1 MIGLTSAIRLTGP
14 ALIGQNI
21 RRTHPPAIAW
31 LHCNTGAVPALYL
44 AAARGY
50 SHADR
55 VPPVTEALRVG
66 YENGVVVLTGIG
78 KPGQTG
84 EVVARALL
92 AKGARLA
99 VVSRSATEAEARAAA
114 VRTEGSDVRGFPCD
128 LSREDEVAALARMV
142 RNAFGDRV
150 DALINMAGGFGMSG
164 PVAESDFAI
173 WQHQLSINLTTAYLA
188 TRAFLPALR
197 AARGSI
203 VYFSSAAALPGSRI
217 ARISAYA
224 VAKSGV
230 ITLMHAVAQEE
241 LQHGVR
247 ANAVAPTSIR
257 TAANLESIG
266 TDAAYVDRS
275 DVAST
280 VLWLCSDEAAGVTGE
295 VVKLQGSGGRVQG

>member
-1 MIGLTSAIRLTGP
+1 M
-14 ALIGQNI
+14 
-21 RRTHPPAIAW
+21 
-31 LHCNTGAVPALYL
+31 
-44 AAARGY
+44 
-50 SHADR
+50 
-55 VPPVTEALRVG
+55 G
-66 YENGVVVLTGIG
+66 YEKGVVVLTGIG

-99 VVSRSATEAEARAAA
+99 VVSRTAAEAEARAAA
-114 VRTEGSDVRGFPCD
+114 VRSEDSDVRGFPCD
-128 LSREDEVAALARMV
+128 LSKEDEVAALARMV
-142 RNAFGDRV
+142 RDAFGDRV

-164 PVAESDFAI
+164 PVAESDFAT

-203 VYFSSAAALPGSRI
+203 VYFASAAALPGSRV

-230 ITLMHAVAQEE
+230 ITLMRAVAQEE
-241 LQHGVR
+241 SQHGVR

-257 TAANLESIG
+257 TAANLESMG
-266 TDAAYVDRS
+266 TDAVYVDRS

-280 VLWLCSDEAAGVTGE
+280 VLWLCSAEASGVTGQI
-295 VVKLQGSGGRVQG
+295 VKLQKADSRKQKAGNDS

>member
-1 MIGLTSAIRLTGP
+1 
-14 ALIGQNI
+14 
-21 RRTHPPAIAW
+21 
-31 LHCNTGAVPALYL
+31 
-44 AAARGY
+44 
-50 SHADR
+50 
-55 VPPVTEALRVG
+55 VG
-66 YENGVVVLTGIG
+66 YEKGVVVLTGIG

-99 VVSRSATEAEARAAA
+99 VVSRTAAEAEARAAA
-114 VRTEGSDVRGFPCD
+114 LRSEGSDVRGFPCD
-128 LSREDEVAALARMV
+128 LSKEDEVAALARMV
-142 RNAFGDRV
+142 RDAFGDRV
-150 DALINMAGGFGMSG
+150 DALINMAGGFAMSG
-164 PVAESDFAI
+164 PVAESDFAT
-173 WQHQLSINLTTAYLA
+173 WQQQLSINLTTAYLA

-203 VYFSSAAALPGSRI
+203 VYFASAAALPGARV

-230 ITLMHAVAQEE
+230 VTLMRAVAEE
-241 LQHGVR
+241 ESQHGVR

-257 TAANLESIG
+257 TAANLESMG

-280 VLWLCSDEAAGVTGE
+280 VLWLCSDAASAVTGE
-295 VVKLQGSGGRVQG
+295 VVKLQGSGGRVQGSGTAGSRKQETGTSSRE